1 LETGDH
7 LKKYCL
13 TDLHAV
19 TTLREAIMKRGAFL
33 LLRSEMRE
41 MATREASSLLR
52 ELCRRTGRVDRFRVE
67 HGKFV
72 PARQGKKKAAK
83 DSPRDTPE

>member
-1 LETGDH
+1 METGDH

-41 MATREASSLLR
+41 MATREASLLLK
-52 ELCRRTGRVDRFRVE
+52 ELCKATGRTDRFRGE
-67 HGKFV
+67 GGKFV
-72 PARQGKKKAAK
+72 PARRGKKKLAK
-83 DSPRDTPE
+83 GSPRDTPE